1 LPIPA
6 PTWRVVL
13 AIVSLAAGIVVAA
26 TVGATVITAGGW
38 DLDVPASLGSELGR
52 TAMQVAAKVD
62 LDDHRLPLGV
72 AVLLNVPLWAC
83 LVGGPL
89 WARRRGLDW
98 RRDLGWATAPVDA
111 PMGLTIGVLLQLV
124 LIPLLYEPIFWIFG
138 DQDVDEAA
146 RSLVAAADTSLDVTA
161 LIVLTVVGA
170 PLVEEILYR
179 GVLHRGLVDMTAHQG
194 RAGLVVA
201 TMASSALFAAS
212 HFQLLLFPGL
222 FLFGVVTA
230 VATMRTGRL
239 GTSIWIHVGF
249 NLTTVTALLFD
260 IY

>member
-1 LPIPA
+1 MA
-6 PTWRVVL
+6 AVVG
-13 AIVSLAAGIVVAA
+13 VIVV
-26 TVGATVITAGGW
+26 TAGGW
-38 DLDVPASLGSELGR
+38 EINVPASLGSELGR
-52 TAMQVAAKVD
+52 TAMQFAAKAD

-72 AVLLNVPLWAC
+72 ALLLNVPLW
-83 LVGGPL
+83 LGMIGGPL

-98 RRDLGWATAPVDA
+98 RRDLGWRMAPIDV
-111 PMGLTIGVLLQLV
+111 PMGIAIGVALQLV

-138 DQDVDEAA
+138 DQDVGEAA
-146 RSLVAAADTSLDVTA
+146 RSLVAAADTSFDVAA

-170 PLVEEILYR
+170 PVVEEVLYR

-194 RAGLVVA
+194 RAGLVIA
-201 TMASSALFAAS
+201 TLASSALFAAS
-212 HFQLLLFPGL
+212 HFQLLQFPGL
-222 FLFGVVTA
+222 FLFGVVAA

-249 NLTTVTALLFD
+249 NLTTVVALLLD